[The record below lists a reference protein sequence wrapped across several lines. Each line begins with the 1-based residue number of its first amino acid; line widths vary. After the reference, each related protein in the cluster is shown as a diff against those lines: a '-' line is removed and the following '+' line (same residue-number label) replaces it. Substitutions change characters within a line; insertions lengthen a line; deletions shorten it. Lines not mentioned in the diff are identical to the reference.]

1 MPYKKIKGFCE
12 GADASGE
19 CVAGKWD
26 FSLISRIQQANDIVD
41 VISEH
46 LNLEKK
52 GKELVGLCPFH
63 ADHKPSLLVNPA
75 KQIFKCFACGAG
87 GDVLKFVQMKENL
100 TFPQSVERLAQRAG
114 ITIEPV
120 RSRREGGQTSELDAM
135 TLSKMNAWALSH
147 WISNLWHPQKGVAA
161 RAYLAGRKITEAMA
175 KKWQLGLAVDAWD
188 DLAVAAAA
196 KKIGARRL
204 IEAGLAVEKESG
216 GGYDKF
222 RNRLMFP
229 IFDVTGRVT
238 GFGGRTLG
246 EDPAKY
252 MNSPATALFDKSHL
266 LYGLDQARQAIT
278 QTGTAVVVEGYTD
291 VMIAHQFGIGN
302 VVAALGTSLTGGHA
316 RLLKRYGK
324 RIVLVFDSDVAGKA
338 AANRALEVCLAEKVD
353 VRLAFVPSGKDPCEY
368 LLEAGAEAFGRVID
382 SAVDVIEFKW
392 NVLEEQL
399 KAGQNLSDRTEA
411 IRQFL
416 QTAAS
421 AFSARQMDS
430 VSRTVVLSRLSELL
444 NIPAG
449 RIEDEIA
456 KIQKQR
462 QQAQRQNEAPKEGL
476 GQSGGQDLMV
486 RTQREIL
493 EVLLHEPSCF
503 MQVRQRM
510 CAEDFGP
517 DGPVREIA
525 DALFGLM
532 AEGIEPS
539 MARLYGRVE
548 SPASA
553 LVLAELD
560 AQGHQKGGDSRQRL
574 EMAMRVLEGR
584 KNQQQLEQL
593 KQRLDEDSELKK
605 MLKQIAQ
612 KGPDLRKAGI

>member
-1 MPYKKIKGFCE
+1 M
-12 GADASGE
+12 
-19 CVAGKWD
+19 AGKWD

>member
-1 MPYKKIKGFCE
+1 
-12 GADASGE
+12 
-19 CVAGKWD
+19 VAGKWD

-63 ADHKPSLLVNPA
+63 ADHKPSMFVNPA

-100 TFPQSVERLAQRAG
+100 AFPQAVERLAQRAG
-114 ITIEPV
+114 IAIEPL
-120 RSRREGGQTSELDAM
+120 RNRRQGARASELDAM
-135 TLSKMNAWALSH
+135 TLSKLNSWALQH
-147 WISNLWHPQKGVAA
+147 WISNLWHTEKGASG
-161 RAYLAGRKITEAMA
+161 RAYLAGRQIAEATA

-188 DLAVAAAA
+188 DLAAAAAA
-196 KKIGARRL
+196 KKISVRYF
-204 IEAGLAVEKESG
+204 IEAGLAVEKESSG
-216 GGYDKF
+216 CYDKF

-229 IFDVTGRVT
+229 IIDVTGRVI

-246 EDPAKY
+246 DDPAKY
-252 MNSPATALFDKSHL
+252 MNSPATALFDKSHSM
-266 LYGLDQARQAIT
+266 YGLDQARQAIT
-278 QTGTAVVVEGYTD
+278 QSGTAVVVEGYTD
-291 VMIAHQFGIGN
+291 VIMAHQFGICN

-316 RLLKRYGK
+316 KLLKRYGK

-338 AANRALEVCLAEKVD
+338 AANRALEVCLADKVD
-353 VRLAFVPSGKDPCEY
+353 VRLAFVPSGKDPCDY
-368 LLEAGAEAFGRVID
+368 LLEAGADAFGRVIEG
-382 SAVDVIEFKW
+382 AVDVLEFKW

-430 VSRTVVLSRLSELL
+430 VSRAVVLGRLSELL
-444 NIPAG
+444 KIPAG
-449 RIEDEIA
+449 RIEEEIA
-456 KIQKQR
+456 RIWKQKQT
-462 QQAQRQNEAPKEGL
+462 QRKNDAEKEGVKE
-476 GQSGGQDLMV
+476 SGGQDLTT
-486 RTQREIL
+486 RTRREIL
-493 EVLLHEPSCF
+493 EVLLHEPAF
-503 MQVRQRM
+503 FTQVQERVR
-510 CAEDFGP
+510 AEDFGSDCP
-517 DGPVREIA
+517 LREIA

-539 MARLYGRVE
+539 MARLYGLVE
-548 SPASA
+548 SPAA
-553 LVLAELD
+553 ARVLAQMD
-560 AQGHQKGGDSRQRL
+560 AQGLKKGDPRQRL
-574 EMAMRVLEGR
+574 EAAMTVIVNQ
-584 KNQQQLEQL
+584 KNQRRIEQF
-593 KQRLDEDSELKK
+593 KERLDEDSELKDI
-605 MLKQIAQ
+605 LRQIAQ